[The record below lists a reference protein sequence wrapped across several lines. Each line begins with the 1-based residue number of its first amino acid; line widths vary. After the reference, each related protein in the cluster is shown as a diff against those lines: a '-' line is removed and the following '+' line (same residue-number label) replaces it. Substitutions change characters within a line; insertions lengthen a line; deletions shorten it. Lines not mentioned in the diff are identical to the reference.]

1 MAAPLASQPRGSSR
15 FSMRSRKLGQL
26 LLEGGD
32 IKPEQL
38 AQALR
43 IQTQKGGPLGRIL
56 QELGVCQA
64 AAVETALHRQVQI
77 TDVRCEELNIPPDVL
92 AKVPRA
98 QCESEKLCP
107 FEVIGSHLCVVMG
120 NPLNRAA
127 VNAIEAHT
135 RLKVKVFKAPWPKIR
150 ELLERH
156 SGLLAEAQPFAPG
169 LEPAVP
175 GVAEGPTTVERGG
188 AAAPA
193 ALPSAAPAAGVSP
206 RLSAPR
212 GASASG
218 ALEPLEPQPNPA
230 LTPRPSSAP
239 PTFSSAPRAAKVP
252 GILRP
257 VKVSGDLEHFD
268 PLGGD
273 GGAELIVAGEEPREE
288 PLQEVAASAP
298 KESPRALR
306 PVPAEAVA
314 PVPLTEA
321 EFQALAA
328 ELHPDPCG
336 EWDWRCTSPGP
347 LEVAECSPQ

>member
-26 LLEGGD
+26 LLESGD

-56 QELGVCQA
+56 QDLGVCQA

-135 RLKVKVFKAPWPKIR
+135 RLKVKVFKAPWPKIS

-156 SGLLAEAQPFAPG
+156 SGLLAEAQPLAPG

-188 AAAPA
+188 AAA
-193 ALPSAAPAAGVSP
+193 SAV
-206 RLSAPR
+206 
-212 GASASG
+212 
-218 ALEPLEPQPNPA
+218 LEPLEPQPNPA
-230 LTPRPSSAP
+230 LTPLPSSAP
-239 PTFSSAPRAAKVP
+239 PSFSSAPRAAKVP

-314 PVPLTEA
+314 AVPLTEA

-347 LEVAECSPQ
+347 LEVAECSPL